1 MYRQGDLL
9 IKPVDSIPASAK
21 KVASGI
27 ILYGESTG
35 HKHRLVG
42 GDVMSLGMSMFLRV
56 ESKAKI
62 MHEEHKPISLTKGK
76 YAVIRQREYQSK
88 DMTKLVID

>member
-1 MYRQGDLL
+1 MFRQGDLL
-9 IKPVDSIPASAK
+9 IKLVDSIPEDAK
-21 KVASGI
+21 KVVSGV

-42 GDVMSLGMSMFLRV
+42 GDVMTLGESIFLSV
-56 ESKAKI
+56 GSKAKI
-62 MHEEHKPISLTKGK
+62 VHEEHKPINLMKGK
-76 YAVIRQREYQSK
+76 YAVIRQKEYQSK